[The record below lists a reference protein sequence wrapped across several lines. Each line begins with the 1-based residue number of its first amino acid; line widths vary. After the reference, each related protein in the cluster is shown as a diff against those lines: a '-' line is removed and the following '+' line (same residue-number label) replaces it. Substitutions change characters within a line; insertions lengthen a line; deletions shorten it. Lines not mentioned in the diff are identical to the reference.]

1 MKALDPGQKL
11 RDVNYG
17 PGVVL
22 TSDVEYTTIRFRGFG
37 IKKFITSMIQM
48 ELIEKPKPQKP
59 DPTESK
65 KGKASGKLQKAMKAK
80 PAPAKKAK
88 ASAKKKK
95 PAGKSK
101 HRAAKKKPTRK
112 SKRRR

>member
-22 TSDVEYTTIRFRGFG
+22 TSDAEYTTIRFRAFG

-48 ELIEKPKPQKP
+48 ELIEKPKPQKG
-59 DPTESK
+59 ESEAAHK
-65 KGKASGKLQKAMKAK
+65 KSARKAAKAAAK
-80 PAPAKKAK
+80 SAPARKVKA
-88 ASAKKKK
+88 APKKKK
-95 PAGKSK
+95 PATKPKK
-101 HRAAKKKPTRK
+101 HATKKKAAKKSK
-112 SKRRR
+112 KRR

>member
-17 PGVVL
+17 PGTVL
-22 TSDVEYTTIRFRGFG
+22 ASDAEYTTIRFRGFG

-48 ELIEKPKPQKP
+48 ELIEKPKPQKGEP
-59 DPTESK
+59 ETPRGGKSSK
-65 KGKASGKLQKAMKAK
+65 KAAKAAAK
-80 PAPAKKAK
+80 SAPAKKKK
-88 ASAKKKK
+88 APAKKKK
-95 PAGKSK
+95 PAKK
-101 HRAAKKKPTRK
+101 AKPRAAKKKPAKK